1 MVLKSGYVTVR
12 VVMKDL
18 LRTFSYILPATIRV
32 LFYALPSIIQLTPTT
47 GDVGGG
53 TEVFIEGNNLDVSYG
68 GIFCRFGDQI
78 VNAILI
84 EQQNLIK
91 CILPPW

>member
-1 MVLKSGYVTVR
+1 MRQPGYVTIR

-18 LRTFSYILPATIRV
+18 ARTFSYILPATIRV
-32 LFYALPSIIQLTPTT
+32 LFYGLPSITKFTPTS
-47 GDVGGG
+47 GDVSGG
-53 TEVFIEGNNLDVSYG
+53 TEIFIEGENLDVSYG

-84 EQQNLIK
+84 E
-91 CILPPW
+91 